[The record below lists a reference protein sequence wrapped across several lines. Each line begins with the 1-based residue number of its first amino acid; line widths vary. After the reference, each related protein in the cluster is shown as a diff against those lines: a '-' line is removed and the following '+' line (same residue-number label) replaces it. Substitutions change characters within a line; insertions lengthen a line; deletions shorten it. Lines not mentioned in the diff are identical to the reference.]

1 MQTQR
6 KTWSLLLVQQHST
19 VTHHHHRVPGAAAAG
34 QERKAALA
42 QGTNPVQWSEHLSS
56 LGDNPAGHGKY

>member
-1 MQTQR
+1 M
-6 KTWSLLLVQQHST
+6 
-19 VTHHHHRVPGAAAAG
+19 THHHHRVPGAAAAG

-42 QGTNPVQWSEHLSS
+42 QGTKPVQWSEHLSS